1 MNSPSAAPIWS
12 FLFAKSPLIFTI
24 HYLITSKISH
34 NIITL
39 LLSIFLYGIKTCLLF
54 FEQQLLNA
62 KKNFAFSSRPSAL
75 SLLGPRSSLLWPRGL
90 ALRTAD
96 GSAKDGWSDGWTLS
110 NRASSLLAR
119 MGLVCGQDDLFW
131 IMHPTTYV
139 PRWVRYPKEING
151 SVCGQDHVCM
161 LLQKLIIFQFQEKEW
176 IEFDK
181 SLPEVLWITLRPLV
195 F

>member
-1 MNSPSAAPIWS
+1 MNSPLAAPIWR
-12 FLFAKSPLIFTI
+12 IFCKITFDI
-24 HYLITSKISH
+24 HNSLYLITSKISH
-34 NIITL
+34 NNHPIIV
-39 LLSIFLYGIKTCLLF
+39 SFLYSIKTCLLF

-176 IEFDK
+176 IEFHK
-181 SLPEVLWITLRPLV
+181 SLPEALWIRLRPLL